1 MDLIWLVVGWVSESM
16 ARVVE
21 IYAYMVHA
29 VWVTTVRA
37 SIGLLEAVDEWLPD
51 IDVLDNPLLRMGVM
65 GMVGFLIGVVVMIFL
80 CFITGN
86 WGIPCVFILVVG
98 FCAFVGLVADPDQD
112 WSLANFPGSSGR
124 GGPRTPLN
132 L

>member
-1 MDLIWLVVGWVSESM
+1 MDLISLAVGWVSESM

-29 VWVTTVRA
+29 VWVTIVKG

-51 IDVLDNPLLRMGVM
+51 TDVLDNPLLRLLVM
-65 GMVGFLIGVVVMIFL
+65 GAVGFVVGVVVMVFL

-86 WGIPCVFILVVG
+86 WCIPCVFILVVG
-98 FCAFVGLVADPDQD
+98 FCGFVGLVADPDQD
-112 WSLANFPGSSGR
+112 WSPGDFPGSSGR
-124 GGPRTPLN
+124 GGPKTPLN